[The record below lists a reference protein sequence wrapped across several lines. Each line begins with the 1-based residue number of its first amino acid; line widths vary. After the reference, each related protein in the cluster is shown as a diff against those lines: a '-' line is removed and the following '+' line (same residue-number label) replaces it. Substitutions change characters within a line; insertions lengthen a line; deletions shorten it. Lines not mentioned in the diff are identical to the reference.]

1 MNSHDKEVIRGFN
14 KYIKQQT
21 KEVRERRSAAARR
34 FLDYLREGVGMEDA
48 KARVCT
54 AFDLTDRQ
62 LRNIIA
68 GRALLTRDGATDMQ
82 AKIQRVVDRAEIQ
95 IERISEH
102 LNEVLEDIDQAEK
115 DGVERY
121 ELEYEDVIGEKSSI
135 KTKSVPLAEARFI
148 IMKRYMGE
156 LKQLTS
162 MVRDLLPDHVFNST
176 TYNVVNQ
183 KEVEDEIMALVKKN
197 RLSEELFRAKDQK

>member
-1 MNSHDKEVIRGFN
+1 MNDHDRAVIKGFN
-14 KYIKQQT
+14 KYIKEQT

-34 FLDYLREGVGMEDA
+34 FLDYLKEGIEMGEA
-48 KARVCT
+48 KARVCA

-62 LRNIIA
+62 LRNIIS

-82 AKIQRVVDRAEIQ
+82 AKIQRVVARAETQ
-95 IERISEH
+95 IERISDH
-102 LNEVLEDIDQAEK
+102 LNEVLEDIDQAER
-115 DGVERY
+115 DGVEKY
-121 ELEYEDVIGEKSSI
+121 ELEYEDIAGEKASI

-162 MVRDLLPDHVFNST
+162 MIKDLIPDHVINAT
-176 TYNVVNQ
+176 TYNIVNQ
-183 KEVEDEIMALVKKN
+183 KEVEDEVMALIKKG
-197 RLSEELFRAKDQK
+197 RLNDNVFKEQK

>member
-1 MNSHDKEVIRGFN
+1 MNDHDKSVIRGFN
-14 KYIKQQT
+14 KYIKQQN

-34 FLDYLREGVGMEDA
+34 FLDYLKDGIEMGDA
-48 KARVCT
+48 KARVCA

-82 AKIQRVVDRAEIQ
+82 AKIARVVSRAEDQ

-102 LNEVLEDIDQAEK
+102 LNEILEDIDQAER
-115 DGVERY
+115 DGVEKY
-121 ELEYEDVIGEKSSI
+121 ELEYEKIVGEKTSV
-135 KTKSVPLAEARFI
+135 KTKSVPLSEARFI

-162 MVRDLLPDHVFNST
+162 MIKDLIPDHVINAT
-176 TYNVVNQ
+176 TYNIVNP
-183 KEVEDEIMALVKKN
+183 KEVEDEIMALIQKN
-197 RLSEELFRAKDQK
+197 RLNSDVFKESK